1 LALVDLHGR
10 LLCGECKPQ
19 CYAEEP
25 SIQAKHIAIKLHL
38 AQVAIGFFVITENDL
53 ACEVS
58 RLNSRDLVRGIRTPI
73 TASAKATLNRQNSE
87 IQPATFGELTDLV
100 GHSYAFVALAHGMSF
115 FDTHQRLSTSTALQP
130 FQEHFDA
137 ANFIYRKSTD

>member
-1 LALVDLHGR
+1 MALLDGHGR
-10 LLCGECKPQ
+10 LVCVECKPQ
-19 CYAEEP
+19 CYADEP
-25 SIQAKHIAIKLHL
+25 DVQAKHTAVKLRL
-38 AQVAIGFFVITENDL
+38 AQVGIRFVVITEVDL

-73 TASAKATLNRQNSE
+73 TSSAKATLNRQISQ
-87 IQPATFGELTDLV
+87 IQPATFGELADLI
-100 GHSYAFVALAHGMSF
+100 GHNYALVALAHGMSY
-115 FDTHQRLSTSTALQP
+115 FDTHRRLSRSTALQP

>member
-1 LALVDLHGR
+1 MALVDGHGR

-19 CYAEEP
+19 CYADEP
-25 SIQAKHIAIKLHL
+25 SIQAKHIAIKLRL
-38 AQVAIGFFVITENDL
+38 AQVAIGFFVATENDL

-73 TASAKATLNRQNSE
+73 TASAKATLNRQISE
-87 IQPATFGELTDLV
+87 IQPATFGDLADLV
-100 GHSYAFVALAHGMSF
+100 GHNYALVALAHGMSF
-115 FDTHQRLSTSTALQP
+115 FDTHQRLSRSTALQP